1 MTDFDKYKHLYYG
14 NFDTSYTN
22 FPSNLNALSYNVVRE
37 QNNKFEKEIYNLIEF
52 IRLWKDRY
60 KLFCENFDAYY
71 YYTPQSLPFWSRD
84 KSERGYVQ
92 LPKSEFYIDEFFN
105 MILNKR
111 AKFEIQQYR
120 QNYSPEYDN
129 SGRLYEYSKQPDQ
142 NIIISGNKF
151 TIIGKDNNYRLDIK
165 MNAALI
171 CSLITAM
178 SSNFCTFAWYGKG
191 DRFKDFITNIANDF
205 KYLTANFNN
214 QYHSRF
220 VIWGNEKEMII
231 DIDTAN
237 NVLYLIYGSE
247 ILKLDHDKLHY
258 NHLDKIFGSD
268 REKPLT
274 AEDIQLYSI
283 VNEGRKPIMYDF
295 EY

>member
-14 NFDTSYTN
+14 DFDASYSN
-22 FPSNLNALSYNVVRE
+22 FPSNLNVLSYNMARE

-71 YYTPQSLPFWSRD
+71 TKQSMPLWSRD
-84 KSERGYVQ
+84 RSERGYVPM
-92 LPKSEFYIDEFFN
+92 PKSEFYIDEFFN

-171 CSLITAM
+171 CSLIGAI
-178 SSNFCTFAWYGKG
+178 SNNHVIYQWYSKQS
-191 DRFKDFITNIANDF
+191 RFKEFIEKMAASHYFIEFQIDSRYTRILISGSQNDPS
-205 KYLTANFNN
+205 L
-214 QYHSRF
+214 R
-220 VIWGNEKEMII
+220 I
-231 DIDTAN
+231 DIDGRWLYFILPN
-237 NVLYLIYGSE
+237 EVLRVE
-247 ILKLDHDKLHY
+247 NRLHY
-258 NHLDKIFGSD
+258 NHLDSLFGED
-268 REKPLT
+268 RKEPLT
-274 AEDIQLYSI
+274 REDIQLYSI
-283 VNEGRKPIMYDF
+283 VNECRKPIMYDF
-295 EY
+295 EF

>member
-14 NFDTSYTN
+14 DFDVSCTN
-22 FPSNLNALSYNVVRE
+22 FPSDLSALSYNVARE

-52 IRLWKDRY
+52 IKLWKDRY
-60 KLFCENFDAYY
+60 ELFCENFDAYS
-71 YYTPQSLPFWSRD
+71 YTEQNIPVWSAEHRERD
-84 KSERGYVQ
+84 YIP
-92 LPKSEFYIDEFFN
+92 LPKSEFHIDEFFN
-105 MILNKR
+105 MILNKK
-111 AKFEIQQYR
+111 AKFEIQQYKAP
-120 QNYSPEYDN
+120 YGKYDWITATEPKYN
-129 SGRLYEYSKQPDQ
+129 K

-178 SSNFCTFAWYGKG
+178 SNNFCTFAWYGKG
-191 DRFKDFITNIANDF
+191 GRFKDFITNVADDF
-205 KYLTANFNN
+205 KYLTVNFNN

-247 ILKLDHDKLHY
+247 ILKLDHGKLHY

-268 REKPLT
+268 RKEPLT
-274 AEDIQLYSI
+274 REDLQLYSI
-283 VNEGRKPIMYDF
+283 VNEGRKPLMYDF